1 MELSVKQKEIVM
13 TNKSE
18 VIVIAAAAAGKTR
31 VLTERIKYLL
41 NQGTDPKKIVA
52 ITFTN
57 AAAEELLGRVGR
69 PAGLFIG
76 TIHSYA
82 NYLLRSI
89 GVDTS
94 KWLEDEDFDML
105 FELVKAHPKCIKEVE
120 HLLLDESQDSNMLQF
135 KFLLDMVMP
144 KNYMLVG
151 DYRQSIYRFAGARP
165 DIILNM
171 CEDPNVTVYNLNE
184 NYRNGSDIL
193 QYAKTIIHLNGYEYD
208 DHSIPMRNV
217 TGKVIEVDYSPS
229 AIAKTIKK
237 YGNYK
242 DWFILTRSNAQ
253 IDEMIEY
260 LRQEGVPFDTFK
272 KAQLKNSELNK
283 KMKEDTVKVLTV
295 HTAKGLEA
303 PNVIVIGVKF
313 FNVEEKC
320 IGYVAATRARDLLV
334 WATVRRKGKK
344 RIENWL

>member
-1 MELSVKQKEIVM
+1 
-13 TNKSE
+13 
-18 VIVIAAAAAGKTR
+18 
-31 VLTERIKYLL
+31 
-41 NQGTDPKKIVA
+41 
-52 ITFTN
+52 
-57 AAAEELLGRVGR
+57 
-69 PAGLFIG
+69 
-76 TIHSYA
+76 
-82 NYLLRSI
+82 
-89 GVDTS
+89 
-94 KWLEDEDFDML
+94 
-105 FELVKAHPKCIKEVE
+105 
-120 HLLLDESQDSNMLQF
+120 
-135 KFLLDMVMP
+135 MVMP

-208 DHSIPMRNV
+208 DHSIPMRDV